1 MMTQD
6 RLPGWGGLLFIAA
19 GTLIAWAA
27 VLAAAIAISRM
38 I

>member
-6 RLPGWGGLLFIAA
+6 RLPGWRSLLFIAA
-19 GTLIAWAA
+19 GTLIAWVAI
-27 VLAAAIAISRM
+27 LAAAIAICRM